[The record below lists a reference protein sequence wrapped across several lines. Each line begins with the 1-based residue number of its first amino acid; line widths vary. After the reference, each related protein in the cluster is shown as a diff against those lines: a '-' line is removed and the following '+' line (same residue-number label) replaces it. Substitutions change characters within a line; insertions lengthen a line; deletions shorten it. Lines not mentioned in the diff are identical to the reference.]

1 MLKRVFLIF
10 LFSGISLFSN
20 AQIGTYR
27 YLIQFKDKSNSP
39 FSIQNPSAFVTQKS
53 IDRRKK
59 NNVSFIEQDLPVN
72 NSYIKEISAL
82 GVKIIYPLKWINSVL
97 IQTSPDKIK
106 TILGNK
112 NVKGMYFPYALD
124 SLTAKSGNK
133 TTGPKNPIL
142 NSSLADISYG
152 NSLTQNTQLGTD
164 KMHASGITG
173 KNTLIT
179 LLDEG
184 FLNANVVTYLQNVR
198 DQNRI
203 IATLCT
209 SPNRT
214 SVYNEGSHGT
224 NVMSTI
230 AAYVPDKLIGTAFNA
245 NFALAQTEE
254 GLTEFPV
261 EEVNWLRGA
270 EWADSLGT
278 DIISSSLGYS
288 TFDNSF
294 YSHTYNN
301 LDGKT
306 VLSTLAAN
314 WATERGIICVIS
326 AGNEG
331 AKVWKYI
338 SSPADALDILAVGA
352 VDSKGAKASFSS
364 FGPSFDQRIKPDVS
378 AMGQATVLGS
388 ISSSITTG
396 NGTSFSAPL
405 IAGLT
410 AGLIEKF
417 PNKTAKQ
424 IMTGIRKSGTLSS
437 NPDNNLGYGIP
448 NYERALSI
456 IDPIL
461 STEPKSLGGI
471 VIYPN
476 PISIGQKLHL
486 QRDESTKVEVKLLNS
501 LGQEILQFDWE
512 SDFKEIYLGPIQ
524 TGKYYFRFT
533 SDLYQ
538 KVLPIY
544 FTN

>member
-1 MLKRVFLIF
+1 M
-10 LFSGISLFSN
+10 GP
-20 AQIGTYR
+20 YR
-27 YLIQFKDKSNSP
+27 YLIQFKDKNNST
-39 FSIQNPSAFVTQKS
+39 FSIQNPSAFVSQRS
-53 IDRRKK
+53 VDRRKK
-59 NNVSFIEQDLPVN
+59 NNVTFIEQDLPVN
-72 NSYIKEISAL
+72 NSYLKEIAAL
-82 GVKIIYPLKWINSVL
+82 GIKIVYPLKWINGAL

-106 TILGNK
+106 SVLANK

-124 SLTAKSGNK
+124 SLPVKAGNK
-133 TTGPKNPIL
+133 ILTPKNPVSNQII
-142 NSSLADISYG
+142 ADIAYG
-152 NSLTQNTQLGTD
+152 NSLTQNVQLGTD
-164 KMHASGITG
+164 KMHGSGITG

-184 FLNANVVTYLQNVR
+184 FLNADIVTYLQNVR
-198 DQNRI
+198 DQKRI
-203 IATLCT
+203 LATLCT
-209 SPNRT
+209 SPNRN
-214 SVYNEGSHGT
+214 SVFNEGSHGT

-230 AAYVPDKLIGTAFNA
+230 ASWVPDKLIGTAFNA
-245 NFALAQTEE
+245 TFALAQTEE
-254 GLTEFPV
+254 GLSEFPV

-288 TFDNSF
+288 TFDNVF
-294 YSHTYNN
+294 YNHSYNN

-314 WATERGIICVIS
+314 WASEKGIICVIS

-352 VDSKGAKASFSS
+352 VDSKGIKANFSS

-378 AMGQATVLGS
+378 AMGSATVIGS
-388 ISSSITTG
+388 TTNSIVTG

-405 IAGLT
+405 IAGLA

-424 IMTGIRKSGTLSS
+424 LMNGIRKSGTLSLS
-437 NPDNNLGYGIP
+437 PDNNLGYGIP
-448 NYERALSI
+448 NYERALAI
-456 IDPIL
+456 IDPIMAL
-461 STEPKSLGGI
+461 EPASFEGI
-471 VIYPN
+471 TVFPN
-476 PISIGQKLHL
+476 PISVGQKISL
-486 QRDESTKVEVKLLNS
+486 QRNS
-501 LGQEILQFDWE
+501 KEIIQVQLFNAQGQEVQQFDWT
-512 SDFKEIYLGPIQ
+512 SDNKEIYFGPMQ

-533 SDLYQ
+533 SELFQ
-538 KVLPIY
+538 KVIPIY

>member
-1 MLKRVFLIF
+1 MLRKIILVYF
-10 LFSGISLFSN
+10 LFSLGFISKG
-20 AQIGTYR
+20 QIGTYR
-27 YLIQFKDKSNSP
+27 YLIQFKDKNNST
-39 FSIQNPSAFVTQKS
+39 FTTQNPSAFVTQKS

-59 NNVSFIEQDLPVN
+59 NNITFTEQDLPVD
-72 NSYIKEISAL
+72 NSFLKEISAL
-82 GVKIIYPLKWINSVL
+82 GIKIIYPLKWINSVL

-106 TILGNK
+106 AVLTNK
-112 NVKGMYFPYALD
+112 NVKGMYFPFALD
-124 SLTAKSGNK
+124 SLATKSGN
-133 TTGPKNPIL
+133 TNVSPPNPVL
-142 NSSLADISYG
+142 NSRLADISYG

-173 KNTLIT
+173 KNVLIT

-184 FLNANVVTYLQNVR
+184 YLNADVVTYLQQVR
-198 DQNRI
+198 DQKRI

-214 SVYNEGSHGT
+214 SVYNEGKHGT

-294 YSHTYNN
+294 YNHAYNN

-314 WATERGIICVIS
+314 WASERGIICVIS

-331 AKVWKYI
+331 DKAWKYI

-352 VDSKGAKASFSS
+352 VDGKALKASFSS
-364 FGPSFDQRIKPDVS
+364 FGPSYDQRIKPDVS

-388 ISSSITTG
+388 ITSTIGTG

-405 IAGLT
+405 IAGLA

-417 PNKTAKQ
+417 PKKTAKQ
-424 IMTGIRKSGTLSS
+424 IMNGIRKSASQSS

-448 NYERALSI
+448 NYEKALPL

-461 STEPKSLGGI
+461 SIEPTHFQEIS
-471 VIYPN
+471 VYPN
-476 PISIGQKLHL
+476 PAMLGQKISLKRELETPL
-486 QRDESTKVEVKLLNS
+486 QVEILS
-501 LGQEILQFDWE
+501 PFGQEIIQFEWKTN
-512 SDFKEIYLGPIQ
+512 FKEIYLGPIQ
-524 TGKYYFRFT
+524 IGKYYVRFT
-533 SDLYQ
+533 SEFDQ
-538 KVLPIY
+538 KVIPIIISH
-544 FTN
+544 

>member
-1 MLKRVFLIF
+1 LKKLVLFCLLI
-10 LFSGISLFSN
+10 GISLLTN
-20 AQIGTYR
+20 GQIGTYR
-27 YLIQFKDKSNSP
+27 YLIQFKDKSNSS
-39 FSIQNPSAFVTQKS
+39 FSIQNPAAFVSQKS

-59 NNVSFIEQDLPVN
+59 NNIPFIEQDLPVN
-72 NSYIKEISAL
+72 NSYVKEISAL

-106 TILGNK
+106 TILANK

-124 SLTAKSGNK
+124 SLSAKSGNK
-133 TTGPKNPIL
+133 TISPKNPVS
-142 NSSLADISYG
+142 NSTLADISYG
-152 NSLTQNTQLGTD
+152 NSLTQNKQLGTD
-164 KMHASGITG
+164 KMHANGITG

-179 LLDEG
+179 LLDDG
-184 FLNANVVTYLQNVR
+184 FLNSNVVSYFQQVR
-198 DQNRI
+198 DQKRI

-254 GLTEFPV
+254 GSSEFPV

-288 TFDNSF
+288 TFDNPF
-294 YSHTYNN
+294 YNHTYNDLN
-301 LDGKT
+301 GKT

-314 WATERGIICVIS
+314 WASEKGIICVIS

-331 AKVWKYI
+331 GKTWNYI

-352 VDSKGAKASFSS
+352 VDNKGLKASFSS
-364 FGPSFDQRIKPDVS
+364 FGPSYDQRIKPDVS
-378 AMGQATVLGS
+378 AMGQATVIGS
-388 ISSSITTG
+388 ISSTIGTS

-405 IAGLT
+405 IAGLA

-417 PNKTAKQ
+417 PKKTAKQ
-424 IMTGIRKSGTLSS
+424 IMNGIRKSGTLSLS
-437 NPDNNLGYGIP
+437 PDNNLGYGIP
-448 NYERALSI
+448 NYERALAI
-456 IDPIL
+456 IDPVMAV
-461 STEPKSLGGI
+461 EPASFEGI
-471 VIYPN
+471 TVFPN
-476 PISIGQKLHL
+476 PISVGQKLSL
-486 QRDESTKVEVKLLNS
+486 QRNNTEFIQVQVFNGQ
-501 LGQEILQFDWE
+501 GQEILQFDWS
-512 SDFKEIYLGPIQ
+512 SDNKEIYFGPMQ

-533 SDLYQ
+533 SELFQ
-538 KVLPIY
+538 KVIPIY

>member
-1 MLKRVFLIF
+1 MKKLVLFCFLI
-10 LFSGISLFSN
+10 SISPLTN
-20 AQIGTYR
+20 GQIGPYR
-27 YLIQFKDKSNSP
+27 YLIQFKDKSNSS
-39 FSIQNPSAFVTQKS
+39 FSIQNPSSFVSQKS

-59 NNVSFIEQDLPVN
+59 NNIVFTEQDLPVN
-72 NSYIKEISAL
+72 NSYLKEISAL
-82 GVKIIYPLKWINSVL
+82 GIKIIYPLKWINSVL

-106 TILGNK
+106 TILANK
-112 NVKGMYFPYALD
+112 NVKGMYFPFALD
-124 SLTAKSGNK
+124 SLTVKSGNK
-133 TTGPKNPIL
+133 ITIPKNPVS
-142 NSSLADISYG
+142 NSTLADISYG
-152 NSLTQNTQLGTD
+152 NSITQNSQLGTD
-164 KMHASGITG
+164 KMHSNGITG
-173 KNTLIT
+173 KNTIIT

-184 FLNANVVTYLQNVR
+184 FLNANVVNYLQSVR
-198 DQNRI
+198 DQKRI
-203 IATLCT
+203 LATLCT
-209 SPNRT
+209 SPNRNN
-214 SVYNEGSHGT
+214 VYNEGSHGT

-245 NFALAQTEE
+245 TFALAQTEE

-294 YSHTYNN
+294 YSHSYNN

-314 WATERGIICVIS
+314 WASEKGIICVIS

-338 SSPADALDILAVGA
+338 SSPADALDILSVGA
-352 VDSKGAKASFSS
+352 VDSKAIKASFSS
-364 FGPSFDQRIKPDVS
+364 FGPSFDQRIKPDVA
-378 AMGQATVLGS
+378 AMGQSTVLGS
-388 ISSSITTG
+388 ISSTITTG

-424 IMTGIRKSGTLSS
+424 IMNGIRKSGTLSLS
-437 NPDNNLGYGIP
+437 PDNNLGYGIP
-448 NYERALSI
+448 NYERALAI
-456 IDPIL
+456 IDPIM
-461 STEPKSLGGI
+461 SVEPSSFEGI
-471 VIYPN
+471 NVFPN
-476 PISIGQKLHL
+476 PISIGQKLSM
-486 QRDESTKVEVKLLNS
+486 QRNNKEFIQVQLFNGQ
-501 LGQEILQFDWE
+501 GQEILQFDWS
-512 SDFKEIYLGPIQ
+512 SDVKEIYFGPMQ

-533 SDLYQ
+533 SQLFQ
-538 KVLPIY
+538 KVTPIY
-544 FTN
+544 LSN

>member
-1 MLKRVFLIF
+1 MKKLVQLCLLIGVSH
-10 LFSGISLFSN
+10 LSN
-20 AQIGTYR
+20 GQIGPYR
-27 YLIQFKDKSNSP
+27 YLIQFKDKNNST
-39 FSIQNPSAFVTQKS
+39 FSLQNPSAFVSQKS
-53 IDRRKK
+53 IERRKK
-59 NNVSFIEQDLPVN
+59 NNISFTEQDLPVN
-72 NSYIKEISAL
+72 NSYLKELTSLGIKIL
-82 GVKIIYPLKWINSVL
+82 FPLKWINSAL
-97 IQTSPDKIK
+97 IQTSPDQIK
-106 TILGNK
+106 TILKNK
-112 NVKGMYFPYALD
+112 NVKGLFFPFALD
-124 SLTAKSGNK
+124 SLPVKSGNK
-133 TTGPKNPIL
+133 FNQPTNPNI
-142 NSSLADISYG
+142 NRSLADISYG

-184 FLNANVVTYLQNVR
+184 FLNADIVTYLQNIR
-198 DQNRI
+198 DQKRI

-224 NVMSTI
+224 NVISTV

-245 NFALAQTEE
+245 TFALAQTEE

-294 YSHTYNN
+294 YNHSYSQ

-314 WATERGIICVIS
+314 WASEKGIICVIS

-331 AKVWKYI
+331 AKTWKYI

-378 AMGQATVLGS
+378 AMGQATLLGS
-388 ISSSITTG
+388 ISSSIVSG

-410 AGLIEKF
+410 AGIIEKF

-424 IMTGIRKSGTLSS
+424 IMNGIRKSGTLSL
-437 NPDNNLGYGIP
+437 NPDNSLGYGIP
-448 NYERALSI
+448 NYERALLI
-456 IDPIL
+456 LDPIL
-461 STEPKSLGGI
+461 VVEPTVSEGI
-471 VIYPN
+471 NIYPN
-476 PISIGQKLHL
+476 PISIGQKLNL
-486 QRDESTKVEVKLLNS
+486 KRENKEPLIVSLFNS
-501 LGQEILQFDWE
+501 NGQEVLEFDWNT
-512 SDFKEIYLGPIQ
+512 DFKEIYLGPMQ

-533 SDLYQ
+533 SDLFQ
-538 KVLPIY
+538 KVIPVY
-544 FTN
+544 FIN